1 MSFGLL
7 PDLAQNTA
15 SGFRNHFLPSIFF
28 SLQICTSGEISLQP
42 DTSSVLCL
50 EAGAVLAGGQRLLVR
65 SCPLV
70 SVVCALCRT
79 GRETLKGKW
88 GKQGARMF

>member
-15 SGFRNHFLPSIFF
+15 SGFRNHFLPSIFS

-50 EAGAVLAGGQRLLVR
+50 EAGGQRLLVR

-88 GKQGARMF
+88 GEQGGTDVLITSH